1 MTDPRD
7 PLAGLDP
14 YPRDLIDTLGL
25 HRERADLLEDIV
37 STPGP
42 AHPARTRA
50 LLAVAVAA
58 AVAVIGGG
66 WFLVSGNDGHDEAP
80 VAAASATT
88 SATAPTTSPTTG
100 PTSAPTSGAT
110 HASRCQKAVARNGQL
125 RRILPLLRQG
135 ELGKHP
141 HRGRFYLRATK
152 DGREYV
158 VVTGEGCTLRELRSL
173 SATHH

>member
-25 HRERADLLEDIV
+25 HPERADLLEDIV

-42 AHPARTRA
+42 AHPTTARTRA
-50 LLAVAVAA
+50 LLAIGIAA

-66 WFLVSGNDGHDEAP
+66 WFLAAGAGGHDDSTP

-88 SATAPTTSPTTG
+88 ATDATTAPTATNAPSASASAGGTG
-100 PTSAPTSGAT
+100 LPGCRQLPARGA
-110 HASRCQKAVARNGQL
+110 QL
-125 RRILPLLRQG
+125 RGILPLLQNRRG
-135 ELGKHP
+135 HRHERLYVRTLKGK
-141 HRGRFYLRATK
+141 R
-152 DGREYV
+152 YV
-158 VVTGEGCTLRELRSL
+158 VIVGRGCTIRALRSL
-173 SATHH
+173 SATRH